1 MRFGRFF
8 VKFRNDKSFRIIL
21 PVIVVVV
28 LVVLIFIGFKDDAN
42 TFPDT
47 QNTTSGTIRIPNK
60 GGLFGG
66 HTPIGFQGQ
75 GTGIFV
81 GDNLN
86 PNFPNGD
93 GVQAFLAFDISALQI
108 SGFDTAILTSNN
120 LHING
125 SPFTDLGNIIVE
137 EVQYDSF
144 SSKLWDI
151 ESQGDVCV
159 LERGTTT
166 GTISCDIE
174 GTLSDAIRDG
184 KSTLQ
189 LRLRFETV
197 SDNDN
202 SADLALFYRTSSNTN
217 DSGIFIIEVTE
228 QNVGDIS
235 TPSKVGVVLHLV
247 KESGDIS
254 NVRDEENVLA
264 LFSNTERIWIQANVE
279 FDIEVV
285 ETIIDPL
292 VQLEVLQGKYQG
304 LRTANVEDGKLH
316 IYYTRTLGRTNGIAL
331 GNGVAVVSDT
341 TTVNDY
347 RATAHEI
354 GHLFGLS
361 HTSNSR
367 NRLMFRGANGEILST
382 EEIAV
387 VTDFL
392 NRSGARGP

>member
-1 MRFGRFF
+1 MRLGRT
-8 VKFRNDKSFRIIL
+8 IL
-21 PVIVVVV
+21 
-28 LVVLIFIGFKDDAN
+28 LVVAVVILVSLISIGFRDDTN
-42 TFPDT
+42 TSLDT
-47 QNTTSGTIRIPNK
+47 QETTSGTIYIPNE
-60 GGLFGG
+60 GGLSGG

-108 SGFDTAILTSNN
+108 SDFDTAILTSNN

-151 ESQGDVCV
+151 ESLGNVCT

-174 GTLSDAIRDG
+174 GALSDAIRDG
-184 KSTLQ
+184 KGTLQ

-217 DSGIFIIEVTE
+217 DSGIFIIEVVE
-228 QNVGDIS
+228 QNVGEVF
-235 TPSKVGVVLHLV
+235 TPIKIGVVLHLI
-247 KESGDIS
+247 KESGDTS
-254 NVRDEENVLA
+254 TVRDEENVLA
-264 LFSNTERIWIQANVE
+264 LFSNTERIWMQANVE

-285 ETIIDPL
+285 ETTIDPL
-292 VQLEVLQGKYQG
+292 VQLDVLQGKYQG
-304 LRTANVEDGKLH
+304 FHTANVEDGKFH
-316 IYYTRTLGRTNGIAL
+316 IYYTRTLGRINGIAL
-331 GNGVAVVSDT
+331 GNGVAAVSDT

-361 HTSNSR
+361 HTSDSR

-382 EEIAV
+382 EEIDV

-392 NRSGARGP
+392 NRSGARGPSF

>member
-1 MRFGRFF
+1 MRLGRT
-8 VKFRNDKSFRIIL
+8 IL
-21 PVIVVVV
+21 VVVAV
-28 LVVLIFIGFKDDAN
+28 VILVSLISIGFRDDTN
-42 TFPDT
+42 TSLDT
-47 QNTTSGTIRIPNK
+47 QETTSGTIYIPNE
-60 GGLFGG
+60 GGLSGG
-66 HTPIGFQGQ
+66 HTPRGFQGQ
-75 GTGIFV
+75 GTGFFV

-108 SGFDTAILTSNN
+108 SDFDTAVLTSNN

-151 ESQGDVCV
+151 ESQGEVCV

-254 NVRDEENVLA
+254 TVRDEENVLA

-285 ETIIDPL
+285 ETTIDPL
-292 VQLEVLQGKYQG
+292 VQLDVLQGKYQG
-304 LRTANVEDGKLH
+304 FYAANVEDGKFH
-316 IYYTRTLGRTNGIAL
+316 IYYTRTLGRINGIAL

-354 GHLFGLS
+354 GHLFGLG
-361 HTSNSR
+361 HTSDSR

-382 EEIAV
+382 EEIDV